1 MPVIKPSRYF
11 EGSKMHS
18 WNPEEGIYRAVL
30 KKYYESPTSR
40 GNPGFKMKWELISD
54 PACLFEVTNAYS
66 YKKIGLF
73 YKLMKEW
80 NRGKKRKIRRDENAN
95 LPDLTEWLEQEADVV
110 VEKLDG
116 NVPCIGAAFPP
127 GTLLVREDQFTYRI
141 TNNNFY
147 FNDL

>member
-1 MPVIKPSRYF
+1 MRVPDTGAVEMERYTDAR
-11 EGSKMHS
+11 S
-18 WNPEEGIYRAVL
+18 
-30 KKYYESPTSR
+30 
-40 GNPGFKMKWELISD
+40 
-54 PACLFEVTNAYS
+54 
-66 YKKIGLF
+66 
-73 YKLMKEW
+73 KLMKF
-80 NRGKKRKIRRDENAN
+80 G
-95 LPDLTEWLEQEADVV
+95 DLTEWLEQEADVV

>member
-1 MPVIKPSRYF
+1 
-11 EGSKMHS
+11 
-18 WNPEEGIYRAVL
+18 
-30 KKYYESPTSR
+30 
-40 GNPGFKMKWELISD
+40 MKWELISD

-116 NVPCIGAAFPP
+116 KVPCIGAAFPP